1 MSTDLEKI
9 KSLARQRRYS
19 DALAMCEALAQSA
32 AIPVIDTLRARAH
45 VLAMSGNYELAL
57 KDHEAI
63 LSDDAAKLRDYYLA
77 ADCALNSKRPERAAA
92 LFETLLQKEASEGGT
107 WFRSGGYF
115 LLAYA
120 EMKLGEYEKALRHL
134 VEAEAADPDCRMPVP
149 EDLDTLWTTERL
161 RSEIMKRRR
170 AG

>member
-19 DALAMCEALAQSA
+19 DALALCEALAQSA
-32 AIPVIDTLRARAH
+32 TIPVIDTLRARAY
-45 VLAMSGNYELAL
+45 VLGLSGNYELAL
-57 KDHEAI
+57 KDHEVI
-63 LSDDAAKLRDYYLA
+63 LTDDAAKLRDYYLA
-77 ADCALNSKRPERAAA
+77 ANCALNSKRPERAAA

-107 WFRSGGYF
+107 WFRSGGLF

-120 EMKLGEYEKALRHL
+120 EMKIGECEKALRHL
-134 VEAEAADPDCRMPVP
+134 AEAEVAEPDCRMPVP

-161 RSEIMKRRR
+161 RSEIIKRQRV
-170 AG
+170 G